1 MADTVAP
8 EYARFVAAERRAL
21 RLPQVTQAM
30 AEGDVFKSV
39 FIEAGKAA
47 ELVRV
52 AARRAAGFFRAT
64 QRTEVV
70 WVEGENELAV
80 GFAALD
86 VKFSTGL
93 IRVGIPVRCDQTGP
107 ASVEVLFVVGSPDQP
122 AGLYAAAVRRPN
134 GPEVIVTAWGEALV
148 AFAWQSVLGLVTGIA
163 AATGKDQRG
172 NLLVPVELSV
182 TARGLEILPMARHR
196 FAGSSTLK
204 ATTTKIG
211 SRE

>member
-8 EYARFVAAERRAL
+8 EFARFVAAERRAL
-21 RLPQVTQAM
+21 RLPQVTRAM

-39 FIEAGKAA
+39 FIEAGQAA

-64 QRTEVV
+64 QRAEVV

-93 IRVGIPVRCDQTGP
+93 IRIGIPVRCDQTGP
-107 ASVEVLFVVGSPDQP
+107 ANVELLFAVGSPDQP
-122 AGLYAAAVRRPN
+122 AGLYAAAARRPN
-134 GPEVIVTAWGEALV
+134 GPEAIVTTWGEALV

-182 TARGLEILPMARHR
+182 TARGLEIVPMARHR
-196 FAGSSTLK
+196 FAGSTSLK
-204 ATTTKIG
+204 TTTATV
-211 SRE
+211 RR